1 LTRLGI
7 NDPEVTKILT
17 CWSFESGV
25 SMFPSAEATEEVAS
39 LFPLEHCSKKA
50 RATLIYIYIYIYIKI
65 SSVNKRNH
73 AITLRHVRAKHST
86 KYILIFNLLFL

>member
-17 CWSFESGV
+17 CWSFELGE
-25 SMFPSAEATEEVAS
+25 SMVASAEATEEVAS

-50 RATLIYIYIYIYIKI
+50 RATLIYIRI
-65 SSVNKRNH
+65 SSVNKRSH
-73 AITLRHVRAKHST
+73 AIMLDMW
-86 KYILIFNLLFL
+86 